1 MLDRFQHSEDTSL
14 GLTQRPETRC
24 YVYIVR
30 CRDGTFYTGW
40 TNDLEKRMK
49 AHNQG
54 GGGRYT
60 RARFPVELVYCEE
73 YASKNE
79 AMSRERA
86 IKKMTRATKQ
96 RLIEKM

>member
-1 MLDRFQHSEDTSL
+1 MHDRFQHSADTSL
-14 GLTQRPETRC
+14 GLTQRLETGC

-40 TNDLEKRMK
+40 TNDLEKRIK
-49 AHNQG
+49 VHNQG

-60 RARFPVELVYCEE
+60 RARFPVELVYREE
-73 YASKNE
+73 CASKNE